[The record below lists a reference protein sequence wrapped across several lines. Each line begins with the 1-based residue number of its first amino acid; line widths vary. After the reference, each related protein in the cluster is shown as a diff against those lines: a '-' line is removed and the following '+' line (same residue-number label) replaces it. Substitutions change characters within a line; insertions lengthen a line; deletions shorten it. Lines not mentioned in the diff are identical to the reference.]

1 MSLVGAMVLSEGGS
15 SGTLVGMGSSS
26 TLARAASDLSAASSA
41 RSGARRVSFEEEF
54 RSTSTVSLRS
64 DAKGNAYLN
73 QYVVIKDLGQG
84 AFGKVKLCLNTQ
96 NNRLCAI
103 KCINRKLLRRKYA
116 GKGKDGGGRAVRKE
130 IAIMK
135 KLSHENVVRLYE
147 VIDDETG
154 NYIFMVLEYVAGG
167 PVYEPDKFDGKGMG
181 EELAW
186 HYFRETCDGLNFLHV
201 NGVIHRDLKPD
212 NLLKTTDGT
221 VKISDFGVSELFDE
235 DEGDADADE
244 DAEARRRR
252 LHHEVSG
259 AVGTAAFLAPEIAR
273 GGRARGKPSDVWSLG
288 VCLYYIVCGEV
299 PFRGD
304 SVAEVTRMIVEEEAT
319 FPDSASPELASLLAG
334 LLRKDPDERFTM
346 EQIVSHPW
354 VTKGGDQALEV
365 DVDPGEA
372 RDVTVSEED
381 LRRSISYQSEHGF
394 FDSPAETRTFAPGEY
409 LIRQGDQGDEMFI
422 IESGEVEVITPK
434 NRKRSLRRGAVEDP
448 TEASESASDS
458 EDEIDMSDDI
468 VAAAMMNRDASDE
481 DIDDAEDRGKND
493 GRSRGAPGIFACCFG
508 GGVSAEED
516 SNAASMVRRSA
527 PSAHAVIATRGP
539 GDIIGEMSLLSAG
552 APATRSA
559 SVRAV
564 VTTTCSVI
572 SKEEMWKSLRGK
584 PEVLEELRLA
594 ANRRESELLMGQ
606 TQLKVGQYQGPDSI
620 RTSGSASK
628 LAAIRSR
635 GARSTGD
642 VSMSSPIRST
652 NRDATP
658 TREATPTP
666 LAE

>member
-1 MSLVGAMVLSEGGS
+1 M
-15 SGTLVGMGSSS
+15 
-26 TLARAASDLSAASSA
+26 
-41 RSGARRVSFEEEF
+41 
-54 RSTSTVSLRS
+54 SLRS

-84 AFGKVKLCLNTQ
+84 SFGRVKLCLNTQ
-96 NNRLCAI
+96 NNRLCAM

-135 KLSHENVVRLYE
+135 KLSHENVVRLHE

-201 NGVIHRDLKPD
+201 NGVIHRDLKPE

-221 VKISDFGVSELFDE
+221 VKISDFGVSELFDA
-235 DEGDADADE
+235 DDADADE
-244 DAEARRRR
+244 DEEARRRR
-252 LHHEVSG
+252 LHHEISG

-288 VCLYYIVCGEV
+288 VCLYYIVRGEV

-304 SVAEVTRMIVEEEAT
+304 SVAEVSRRIVEEEVT

-334 LLRKDPDERFTM
+334 LLRKNPDERFTM

-354 VTKGGDQALEV
+354 VTKGGVRALEMEI
-365 DVDPGEA
+365 DPKEA
-372 RDVTVSEED
+372 RDVAVSEED
-381 LRRSISYQSEHGF
+381 LQRSISYQSARGF
-394 FDSPAETRTFAPGEY
+394 FDSPAETRAFAPGEY
-409 LIRQGDQGDEMFI
+409 LVRQGDQGDEMFI
-422 IESGEVEVITPK
+422 IETGEVEVITPK
-434 NRKRSLRRGAVEDP
+434 DRRRSARRDAESTSDAEDEID
-448 TEASESASDS
+448 TSDA

-481 DIDDAEDRGKND
+481 DVDDEANRARTDERLRGR
-493 GRSRGAPGIFACCFG
+493 RSTNVFACCFG
-508 GGVSAEED
+508 GGFGAEED
-516 SNAASMVRRSA
+516 ANAKDATVRRSA
-527 PSAHAVIATRGP
+527 PSAHALIATRGP

-552 APATRSA
+552 TPAPRSA

-564 VTTTCSVI
+564 VATTCSVI

-606 TQLKVGQYQGPDSI
+606 TQLKVGQYQGPDGI
-620 RTSGSASK
+620 RTSASASK
-628 LAAIRSR
+628 LTAIRIK
-635 GARSTGD
+635 GARSASVGERAE
-642 VSMSSPIRST
+642 SSPIRSPVP
-652 NRDATP
+652 RGGCDTP
-658 TREATPTP
+658 P
-666 LAE
+666 